1 MLDLLDTDGSG
12 DISLAEFEDFYHQA
26 PPLRW
31 NDGMHVCV
39 FHEGF
44 GKMIEGV
51 SEMSGLE
58 NGEERG

>member
-31 NDGMHVCV
+31 NDGMCVCV

-44 GKMIEGV
+44 GKMREY
-51 SEMSGLE
+51 S
-58 NGEERG
+58 RR